1 MSFYERD
8 ASLKRVCGIIDI
20 GEVSVTE
27 RERTMTDNR
36 KIEYAEIGIPSTT
49 ERQIEL
55 DSSKMEDQ
63 NLPQFSREVPVS
75 SKRWEHG
82 DSVVVEHKW
91 KNTLCSNIRTSE
103 MTFRKGE
110 QLENFHL
117 LNARDGVDTASHLH
131 GNWVYIFRK
140 TTGEIAKSLYT
151 ACSRLQAGLENV
163 VGWLRTVLGNF
174 YVISKV
180 ERVVWTFDKRL
191 AKHDSMNYVETE
203 GLKDEQKKKLCEMVV
218 KTISSLHSKSMVLGR
233 FTLNSLILTNDGLQL
248 TDLRGLR
255 AARKLSFCVDEFK
268 AIMQYLFALGMI
280 RQDDAYYS
288 IALYHAENEHGCSE
302 WYKER
307 IGKTGDALKVTN
319 QMQAEIF

>member
-1 MSFYERD
+1 
-8 ASLKRVCGIIDI
+8 
-20 GEVSVTE
+20 
-27 RERTMTDNR
+27 MTDNR

-49 ERQIEL
+49 VRQIEL
-55 DSSKMEDQ
+55 DSSKLDDQ
-63 NLPQFSREVPVS
+63 ELPQFSKEVPFS
-75 SKRWEHG
+75 SKKWERG

-91 KNTLCSNIRTSE
+91 KSSLCSNMRTSE
-103 MTFRKGE
+103 ITFRKGE
-110 QLENFHL
+110 QLEAIHML
-117 LNARDGVDTASHLH
+117 SARDGVDTASHLQ

-140 TTGEIAKSLYT
+140 TTGEIAKSLYS

-163 VGWLRTVLGNF
+163 VGWLKTVLGNF

-203 GLKDEQKKKLCEMVV
+203 NLVEVQKKKLCEMVV

-233 FTLNSLILTNDGLQL
+233 FTLNSLILTNDGMQL

-255 AARKLSFCVDEFK
+255 AARKRAFCVDEFK
-268 AIMQYLFALGMI
+268 AVMQYLFALGMMK
-280 RQDDAYYS
+280 QEDAYYS
-288 IALYHAENEHGCSE
+288 IALYHAENEQGCSE

-319 QMQAEIF
+319 RMQAEIF